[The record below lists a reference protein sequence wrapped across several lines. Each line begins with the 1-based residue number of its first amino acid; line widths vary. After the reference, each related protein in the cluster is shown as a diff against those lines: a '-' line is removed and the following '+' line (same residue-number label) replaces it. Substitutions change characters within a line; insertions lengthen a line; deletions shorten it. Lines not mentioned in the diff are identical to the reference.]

1 VRRFT
6 RADDAAP
13 AAAAKTPLRT
23 QTHEEMMTPMN
34 RFAKRDIAFTVL
46 LTGFGL
52 LMMWDQLWDSGADI
66 RANPTPDQQPAIEYS
81 GPLPDELAIVLFPL
95 VTLPLLW
102 RRPAPFAALI
112 ASFTALMLNEVL
124 IGTDFLRC
132 GVVWPT
138 SALLVF
144 ACATRLELR
153 QALIA
158 LGLALL
164 MCVVDF
170 GTGFGPAETVFF
182 SALTTVVW
190 GIGRVVR
197 SRRAMAA
204 ELEARTVEL
213 RDARDERARLE
224 VASTRAALSGELE
237 VLLQQRL
244 GELARMA
251 EAPGAATT
259 ATLVDIETESRR
271 TLEQMREV
279 VGALRDGAATAPDP
293 TLTQIEALL
302 VSAKGG
308 DARIAI
314 DGTPRMLPPGV
325 ELSAYRIVEHLLSAL
340 DDAPGVEVRVRF
352 GDDGLGLTVAGPGRR
367 GAAAAIER
375 ARERVRLHHGTLEAA
390 TRDGRTEVAAWLPL
404 LAHA

>member
-1 VRRFT
+1 
-6 RADDAAP
+6 
-13 AAAAKTPLRT
+13 
-23 QTHEEMMTPMN
+23 MN

-52 LMMWDQLWDSGADI
+52 LLMYDQLWGEGAALRASNDPDI
-66 RANPTPDQQPAIEYS
+66 QAAIDYHGPA
-81 GPLPDELAIVLFPL
+81 PDELAIVLFPL

-102 RRPAPFAALI
+102 RRPAPFAATI
-112 ASFTALMLNEVL
+112 ASFAAMMLNELL

-132 GVVWPT
+132 GVAWPT
-138 SALLVF
+138 TALLVF
-144 ACATRLELR
+144 ACAAWLERR

-158 LGLALL
+158 LGLGVLVCLA
-164 MCVVDF
+164 DF
-170 GTGFGPAETVFF
+170 GTGFGPEEAAFF

-190 GIGRVVR
+190 GIGRVTR
-197 SRRAMAA
+197 SRRTLAA
-204 ELEARTVEL
+204 ELRQRTVDL

-224 VASTRAALSGELE
+224 VAATRAELSGELE
-237 VLLQQRL
+237 ALLQQRL

-279 VGALRDGAATAPDP
+279 VGVLRDGAATAPDP
-293 TLTQIEALL
+293 TLTQLEALVL
-302 VSAKGG
+302 ASKGA
-308 DARIAI
+308 DARVAI

-325 ELSAYRIVEHLLSAL
+325 ELSAYRVVEHLLAAL
-340 DDAPGVEVRVRF
+340 EDAPGVEVRVRF
-352 GDDGLGLTVAGPGRR
+352 GDDGLGLAVTGPGRH

-375 ARERVRLHHGTLEAA
+375 ARERVRLHHGTLEAR
-390 TRDGRTEVAAWLPL
+390 TRGGRTEVAAWLPL
-404 LAHA
+404 LARV